1 MYGIVNKAIKN
12 LVTTNF
18 GQEVW
23 EKVLEKSGVE
33 VDFFISNEPY
43 DDAITYKL
51 ATAISEELDMPL
63 SDVLYTLGEWWVL
76 KTGKERYGGLMESGG
91 ANLKEFLVHLP
102 GFHNRVM
109 MIYPNLTPPE
119 FKVSDITENSINVHY
134 HSTREGLKD
143 FTRGIL
149 NGLGKMYNTEVEV
162 KEVQSRDEGATHE
175 IYNVSWE

>member
-12 LVTTNF
+12 LVVVNF

-51 ATAISEELDMPL
+51 AIAVSEEMKMSLN
-63 SDVLYTLGEWWVL
+63 DVLYSLGEWWVL
-76 KTGKERYGGLMESGG
+76 KTAKERYGGLMESGG
-91 ANLKEFLVHLP
+91 SNLREFLVHLP
-102 GFHNRVM
+102 IFHNRVM

-119 FKVSDITENSINVHY
+119 FKVSDVEENSIQVHY

-149 NGLGKMYNTEVEV
+149 NGLGKMYDTEVQVE
-162 KEVQSRDEGATHE
+162 EMQSRDEGASHE
-175 IYNVSWE
+175 IFKVSW